1 MSDDATWVDAGSSS
15 DLSERPRAL
24 QARGRDVLVAVVDGE
39 PTAVDNACLHRGAT
53 LEGGVCRDGV
63 VTCPSHWWRY
73 DLRTGA
79 LLGHPGSALATYPCR
94 VVGDRVEVLLTQA
107 PPALGMREMLLA
119 HARGESAV
127 DA

>member
-119 HARGESAV
+119 HARGESAG

>member
-1 MSDDATWVDAGSSS
+1 MSDDAIWVDAGSSS

-24 QARGRDVLVAVVDGE
+24 RAQGRDVLVAVVDGE
-39 PTAVDNACLHRGAT
+39 PTAVDNACLHRGAS

-94 VVGDRVEVLLTQA
+94 VAGDRVEVLLTQA

-119 HARGESAV
+119 PARGETV
-127 DA
+127 DDA